1 MTATAE
7 NSFFL
12 RMKSGESLNV
22 LLSVTGENR
31 TADSDESETVRVVT
45 VGKYTRLPEGWKL
58 QYTESDPDGTASQE
72 IVLTLTG
79 EQAVMERAGA
89 YSTTMVFE
97 KGRRFDGTYHTPWG
111 GLAMGVYTTQV
122 LFTCEKEQGVLK
134 LVYQVDI
141 QGQFA
146 AMHDLTIRFAS
157 NE

>member
-1 MTATAE
+1 M
-7 NSFFL
+7 
-12 RMKSGESLNV
+12 NV

-31 TADSDESETVRVVT
+31 AADSEESETVRVVT
-45 VGKYTRLPEGWKL
+45 VGKLCRLDPGWKL

-72 IVLTLTG
+72 VVITLSG
-79 EQAVMERAGA
+79 EQVMMERAGA

-111 GLAMGVYTTQV
+111 ELAMGVYTTQV
-122 LFTCEKEQGVLK
+122 LFTFEKDQGVLR